1 METTTKY
8 SILQASTIEEI
19 DVFANKFI
27 DFFRTISRQKYDA
40 LNHRLPHFEKDY
52 NQFKQ
57 NVVDTEWE
65 LEEFVGA
72 SLEKMGDVDNII
84 RLLKR
89 FEKLNLECLHL
100 EERYLE
106 AMMLFQYEIEA
117 LRDRYNEE
125 RQAPIIPRNVPPVS
139 GRIMWIRQFYSRIT
153 EPMEVFK
160 AKPRVCLVLLILFIM
175 LHTN

>member
-1 METTTKY
+1 M
-8 SILQASTIEEI
+8 
-19 DVFANKFI
+19 
-27 DFFRTISRQKYDA
+27 
-40 LNHRLPHFEKDY
+40 
-52 NQFKQ
+52 
-57 NVVDTEWE
+57 
-65 LEEFVGA
+65 GA

-125 RQAPIIPRNVPPVS
+125 RQAPIIPRNIPPVS

-160 AKPRVCLVLLILFIM
+160 AKPRVCI
-175 LHTN
+175 